1 MSIGKKASKGFVKL
15 FQRNM
20 LEKLMGLT
28 TIVILARK
36 LTPYDF
42 GLVSIT
48 EVLLYLI
55 SVFGT
60 TGLSEY
66 LLAYR
71 KEDVK
76 DTFKAAFWFNVVI
89 TVVVLIVFLAIAP
102 LWAWFQNEPR
112 IWNISFIVGGIFVA
126 SQLSVI
132 PKTWLSRNLQF
143 DKQVRIQTPFIIAMP
158 LAKVVAVFAGLG
170 VYSLVIPVLIFTP
183 IQTLFFY
190 RATKLKPGSRLYTE
204 RWKEI
209 FNFTKH
215 LIGSGLL
222 RRLADHG
229 DKFILSKL
237 LGLGMLGIY
246 NIAMQMAELFTSQL
260 IKVSNNVLSSVLP
273 KYVNDKGQFYN
284 HYINFL
290 KTFSFVLLPFMA
302 AMLLTAKPLVLLIYG
317 EKWMPAV
324 LPMQI
329 LIAYSAMRSVT
340 SSFSIV
346 MNSFHRNKQSFKV
359 NLLFTPAH
367 LIGSA
372 IGAYYGGVAGVAIS
386 LVIVRA
392 VFYNWR
398 IKLTMDAV
406 EQPTMRWHKDLYP
419 YFLCIV
425 LTVAALWIFDVF
437 VLQSITVLYPVWI
450 IGIIGISVL
459 LVYNLLVKLAFPK
472 ELSIISGFLGG
483 TFPKV
488 QRRFDKIYGVN
499 YS

>member
-1 MSIGKKASKGFVKL
+1 MSIGAKASKGFVKL

-71 KEDVK
+71 KEDIE
-76 DTFKAAFWFNVVI
+76 DTFKAAFWFNIII
-89 TVVVLIVFLAIAP
+89 TLVVLVLFLAIAP
-102 LWAWFQNEPR
+102 LWAIFQNEPR
-112 IWNISFIVGGIFVA
+112 IWNISFITGGIFVA

-143 DKQVRIQTPFIIAMP
+143 DKQVKIQTPFIILMP
-158 LAKVVAVFAGLG
+158 LAKVAAVFAGLG

-183 IQTLFFY
+183 IQTLVFY
-190 RATKLKPGSRLYTE
+190 RATKLKPGTKLYKE

-215 LIGSGLL
+215 LIGSALL

-229 DKFILSKL
+229 DKFILGKF

-302 AMLLTAKPLVLLIYG
+302 VMLLAAKPIILLIYG
-317 EKWMPAV
+317 EKWMGAV
-324 LPMQI
+324 VPMQI

-346 MNSFHRNKQSFKV
+346 MNAFHLNKQSFKV
-359 NLLFTPAH
+359 NLFFTPVH

-372 IGAYYGGVAGVAIS
+372 IGAYYGGIIGVALS
-386 LVIVRA
+386 LVLVRA

-406 EQPTMRWHKDLYP
+406 EQPLTRWHKDLYP
-419 YFLCIV
+419 YFLSIV
-425 LTVAALWIFDVF
+425 
-437 VLQSITVLYPVWI
+437 ITLAVSWLANNYLLRSLSSLYPLWLIAITGVGVMLI
-450 IGIIGISVL
+450 
-459 LVYNLLVKLAFPK
+459 YNLLVKLIFPG
-472 ELSIISGFLGG
+472 ELNTISYFLGA

-488 QRRFDKIYGVN
+488 QKRFNKLYGVH

>member
-15 FQRNM
+15 LQRNM

-36 LTPYDF
+36 LSPYDF
-42 GLVSIT
+42 GLMSIT
-48 EVLLYLI
+48 EVLLYMI

-66 LLAYR
+66 LLAY
-71 KEDVK
+71 KKDDVE
-76 DTFKAAFWFNVVI
+76 DTFKAAFWFNIVI
-89 TVVVLIVFLAIAP
+89 TIVVLVLFLCIAP
-102 LWAWFQNEPR
+102 LWAKFQEDQR
-112 IWNISFIVGGIFVA
+112 IQDISYMVGGIFVA

-132 PKTWLSRNLQF
+132 PKTWLSRELMF
-143 DKQVRIQTPFIIAMP
+143 DKQVKIQTPFIILMP
-158 LAKVVAVFAGLG
+158 LAKVAAVFAGWG
-170 VYSLVIPVLIFTP
+170 VYSLVLPVLILTP
-183 IQTLFFY
+183 IQTIVFY
-190 RATKLKPGSRLYTE
+190 KTTKLQLGTRMYTE
-204 RWKEI
+204 RWREI

-229 DKFILSKL
+229 DKFILGKL

-290 KTFSFVLLPFMA
+290 KTFSFILLPFMA
-302 AMLLTAKPLVLLIYG
+302 VMLLTAKPVILLIYG
-317 EKWMPAV
+317 EQWIDAV
-324 LPMQI
+324 VPMQI
-329 LIAYSAMRSVT
+329 LIVYSAMRSVT

-346 MNSFHRNKQSFKV
+346 MNSFHLNKQSFKV
-359 NLLFTPAH
+359 NLWFTPIH
-367 LIGSA
+367 LLGSA
-372 IGAYYGGVAGVAIS
+372 IGAYYGGIVGVALS
-386 LVIVRA
+386 LVVVRA

-406 EQPTMRWHKDLYP
+406 AQPLARWHKDLYP
-419 YFLCIV
+419 YFLSVV
-425 LTVAALWIFDVF
+425 LTALACWAMYNYGLQNTFDK
-437 VLQSITVLYPVWI
+437 YPVLI
-450 IGIIGISVL
+450 IGIVGVAVML
-459 LVYNLLVKLAFPK
+459 LYNLLMKVAFPK
-472 ELSIISGFLGG
+472 ELNKISMFLGA
-483 TFPKV
+483 TFPTV
-488 QRRFDKIYGVN
+488 QKRFDKLYGIN
-499 YS
+499 YL

>member
-1 MSIGKKASKGFVKL
+1 MSIGTRAGKGFVKL

-20 LEKLMGLT
+20 LEKFMGLT

-48 EVLLYLI
+48 EVLLYMI

-71 KEDVK
+71 KDDIK
-76 DTFKAAFWFNVVI
+76 DTFKAAFWFNIVI
-89 TVVVLIVFLAIAP
+89 TLVVLVLFLAVAP
-102 LWAWFQNEPR
+102 LWAKFQNEPR

-132 PKTWLSRNLQF
+132 PKTWLSRNMMF
-143 DKQVRIQTPFIIAMP
+143 DKQVKIQTPFIILIP
-158 LAKVVAVFAGLG
+158 IAKVVAVLAGLG
-170 VYSLVIPVLIFTP
+170 VYSLVLPVLIFTP
-183 IQTLFFY
+183 IQTLLFY
-190 RATKLKPGSRLYTE
+190 RATKVRPGTRLYTE

-209 FNFTKH
+209 FHFTKH

-237 LGLGMLGIY
+237 LGLSMLGIY

-290 KTFSFVLLPFMA
+290 KTFAFVLLPFMA
-302 AMLLTAKPLVLLIYG
+302 IMLLAAKPIILFIYG
-317 EKWMPAV
+317 EEWAAAV

-329 LIAYSAMRSVT
+329 LIIYSAMRSVT

-346 MNSFHRNKQSFKV
+346 MNAFHLNKKSFNV

-372 IGAYYGGVAGVAIS
+372 IGAYYFGIVGVAVS

-392 VFYNWR
+392 LFYNWR

-406 EQPTMRWHKDLYP
+406 SQPVARWHKDLYP
-419 YFLCIV
+419 YFLIV
-425 LTVAALWIFDVF
+425 LVTVAGYWLLNEY
-437 VLQSITVLYPVWI
+437 VLGAIELYPLILITVTGVT
-450 IGIIGISVL
+450 VL
-459 LVYNLLVKLAFPK
+459 LAYNILVKMIFPQ
-472 ELSIISGFLGG
+472 ELNTISGFLGG

-488 QRRFDKIYGVN
+488 QKQFNKIYRI
-499 YS
+499 S